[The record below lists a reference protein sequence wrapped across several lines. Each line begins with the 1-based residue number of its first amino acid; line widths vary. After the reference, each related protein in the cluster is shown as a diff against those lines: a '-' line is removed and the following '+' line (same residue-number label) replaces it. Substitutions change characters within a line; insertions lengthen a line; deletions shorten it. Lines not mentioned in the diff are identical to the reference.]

1 MLLCLAPHSVI
12 NLQVTST
19 NDSIIA
25 TWDHPNGNYSWFSV
39 TLSSSMS
46 DNILLPSYITK
57 DISYTFTSLKTAALY
72 NVSVTTYVKE
82 DMNPSNAVTKLIY
95 TSK

>member
-1 MLLCLAPHSVI
+1 MLLCLAPYSVI
-12 NLQVTST
+12 NLQVSSTS
-19 NDSIIA
+19 DSIIA
-25 TWDHPNGNYSWFSV
+25 TWDRPNGNYAWFSV

-46 DNILLPSYITK
+46 DILFTSGNTS
-57 DISYTFTSLKTAALY
+57 DFNYTFKSLKTATLY

-82 DMNPSNAVTKLIY
+82 DLNPSNAVTKLIY